1 MRALRGFALC
11 FEASLLGGVAFRT
24 TSRTCGARGLGR
36 RELLQPVSANTS
48 VFAKLDVTFGED
60 LEGFGGK
67 AGMRVSW

>member
-1 MRALRGFALC
+1 VG
-11 FEASLLGGVAFRT
+11 
-24 TSRTCGARGLGR
+24 RGLGR

-60 LEGFGGK
+60 LEGIGCK